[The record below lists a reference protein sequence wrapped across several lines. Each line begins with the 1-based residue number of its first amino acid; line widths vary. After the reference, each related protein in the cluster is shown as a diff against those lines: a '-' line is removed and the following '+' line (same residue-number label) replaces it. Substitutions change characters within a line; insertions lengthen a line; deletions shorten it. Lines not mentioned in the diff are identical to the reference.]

1 MSVLFKALA
10 RAAKSRGARGGDQTG
25 GGFEAAGAG
34 RSRRRRLQI
43 VALSVIA
50 LALVVFLGGLFLF
63 GDELY
68 SAFDELTSDQVAHTG
83 PSPVIPKSP
92 LAGPQMA
99 QPLVPPVVTPSAEPA
114 AGAPA
119 TPPAADAPVA
129 AAPSGETPSTP
140 AVPSVPPTAEA
151 PPPAPTVPAP
161 GSPPAQVAPPVAP
174 PVVAANPPAVP
185 PPPPAVPPSP
195 PAAGVAQLPPAAEGL
210 SKGGPVKPIPLK
222 PTEAKPEEDL
232 PAILARIRR
241 EKATPAISEA
251 VKVDRRTASADL
263 TGADG
268 ASVVDVEVTAS
279 PKQEDAAQAYDLLL
293 HGEYEGALDLYR
305 KALKTSP
312 GSVQLLLGKATA
324 EHKLRR
330 TIDARDT
337 YRKALAVDPE
347 NREALT
353 NMTAI
358 VAEQAPDQALQD
370 LRGLQ
375 KNYPAFSPIAAQIAS
390 IEAGR
395 NNLAGAI
402 TTLGTAV
409 ALSPENGLYRLNMA
423 IMQDRA
429 GMAAEAAA
437 SYQAAIDL
445 LGTSGAMPVPL
456 EQIRKRMRFLQGR

>member
-10 RAAKSRGARGGDQTG
+10 RAAKSRGARGGDQG
-25 GGFEAAGAG
+25 GGGYDASGGG

-43 VALSVIA
+43 VALSGIA
-50 LALVVFLGGLFLF
+50 LVLVMFLGGLFLF
-63 GDELY
+63 GDEIY
-68 SAFDELTSDQVAHTG
+68 SAFDELTSDQAVH
-83 PSPVIPKSP
+83 PLPVPVVPRNP
-92 LAGPQMA
+92 LAGPQLA
-99 QPLVPPVVTPSAEPA
+99 QPLVAPVLPPSAEPA
-114 AGAPA
+114 AAGAPPPAAETGAPA
-119 TPPAADAPVA
+119 AAGPTVAGPAAETASTPAATDSPPVAPTIPVPGSPPGQVAVAPPAPPPATVA
-129 AAPSGETPSTP
+129 AAPP
-140 AVPSVPPTAEA
+140 APA
-151 PPPAPTVPAP
+151 PPP
-161 GSPPAQVAPPVAP
+161 VAVSSK
-174 PVVAANPPAVP
+174 
-185 PPPPAVPPSP
+185 PPSA
-195 PAAGVAQLPPAAEGL
+195 AAGVTN
-210 SKGGPVKPIPLK
+210 GGPVKPTVLK
-222 PTEAKPEEDL
+222 AAEPKPEEDL

-241 EKATPAISEA
+241 EKASPAISEP

-268 ASVVDVEVTAS
+268 ASVVDVEVTT
-279 PKQEDAAQAYDLLL
+279 PPRQEEATQAYDLLL

-305 KALKTSP
+305 KALKTAP
-312 GSVQLLLGKATA
+312 GSLPLLLGKATA

-330 TIDARDT
+330 TIDARET

-358 VAEQAPDQALQD
+358 VADQAPDQALQD

-375 KNYPAFSPIAAQIAS
+375 KSYPSFSPIVAQIAS
-390 IEAGR
+390 IEDGR

-423 IMQDRA
+423 VLQDRA

-445 LGTSGAMPVPL
+445 LGPSGTMPVPL
-456 EQIRKRMRFLQGR
+456 EQIRKRLRFLQGR